1 MLSGLIWVQTV
12 WKYYQQTT
20 KVSLAGKEFMHN
32 GGKSNFQ
39 DRITVSERNKFNGF
53 IKLFSTW
60 LRMYYEAGIEKSVC
74 HAIIDLYAV

>member
-1 MLSGLIWVQTV
+1 MVQTV
-12 WKYYQQTT
+12 CECYQQMT
-20 KVSLAGKEFMHN
+20 KVSLAGKELMHN